1 MADESHAQR
10 SRLAMVM
17 RPLALFVVVSAI
29 VFTVAQ
35 LELAKPG
42 VPSADPGTQVAVGD
56 AQRGSTAFEQTC
68 AGCHGA
74 GGEGGVGP
82 RLIDNPISLAAVN
95 GRRST
100 PAGCNAAGP
109 GDRRDR
115 AGRPRLRRHPHRAPR
130 PANLAAGAV
139 CQALRVLC
147 TS

>member
-1 MADESHAQR
+1 
-10 SRLAMVM
+10 MVM

-56 AQRGSTAFEQTC
+56 AQRGSTAFEGTC

-82 RLIDNPISLAAVN
+82 RLIDNPISLAAVKQ
-95 GRRST
+95 T
-100 PAGCNAAGP
+100 I
-109 GDRRDR
+109 D
-115 AGRPRLRRHPHRAPR
+115 AGRGAMP
-130 PANLAAGAV
+130 PALVTGATEQDVLAYVATLISPPG
-139 CQALRVLC
+139 
-147 TS
+147 